1 MKKVFKK
8 ILKVFMWILIVIAA
22 LVVLLLAVRFIGKKI
37 NSRTPKNGIN
47 ENMYIDVNG
56 QQQWISIYGENKD
69 NPIMLYLHGGPG
81 YSTSFADWAITRKLA
96 GDYTVI
102 SWDQRDCAK
111 TWIKDAKKEI
121 VTADMMRSDLEVVAD
136 YVLEYLDKD
145 SLTFLGISWGTYY
158 GCDYAYSHPDK
169 VDCIIN
175 LSQVVDNELGWL
187 GEKEDLLKKTENDA
201 EAHKLAEEYDPLLFY
216 NLTEE
221 QLADFDALQKA
232 APEERPQILENNAWL
247 KDFMQK
253 MSRQVQIKT
262 ALNEK
267 YGVPEE
273 GISTSDMNLVA
284 AVFFNPYYSLS
295 ELVTVLS
302 YEDKNSFTIERQ
314 KDFYTSY
321 TLKDKTVYEMP
332 FYVMQGDIDDPND
345 VVKNYM
351 ESITAPDKE
360 YRRVEGGHMSTLLK
374 SERLA
379 AFVHE
384 IAEKN
389 KENTDGHL

>member
-1 MKKVFKK
+1 MKKVLKK
-8 ILKVFMWILIVIAA
+8 ILKVLIWILIVIAA
-22 LVVLLLAVRFIGKKI
+22 LAVLLLAVRFVGKKI

-81 YSTSFADWAITRKLA
+81 YSTSYADWAITRKLA

-111 TWIKDAKKEI
+111 TWIKDPKKEI
-121 VTADMMRSDLEVVAD
+121 VTADMMRSDLEVVVD
-136 YVLEYLDKD
+136 HILEYLDKD

-158 GCDYAYSHPDK
+158 GCDYAYNHPDK

-187 GEKEDLLKKTENDA
+187 GEKEDLLKKTENDP
-201 EAHKLAEEYDPLLFY
+201 ENHKLAEEYDPLLFY

-221 QLADFDALQKA
+221 QLADFDAFQKA

-247 KDFMQK
+247 KEFMQK
-253 MSRQVQIKT
+253 MSRQVQVKT

-273 GISTSDMNLVA
+273 GLSTSDMNLVA
-284 AVFFNPYYSLS
+284 SVFFNPYYSLS

-302 YEDKNSFTIERQ
+302 YEDKNCFTIERQ

-321 TLKDKTVYEMP
+321 SLKDKTVYEMP

-360 YRRVEGGHMSTLLK
+360 YHSVEGGHMSTLLK

-389 KENTDGHL
+389 K

>member
-1 MKKVFKK
+1 MKKVLKK
-8 ILKVFMWILIVIAA
+8 ILKVLMWILIVIVS
-22 LVVLLLAVRFIGKKI
+22 LVVLLLAVRFIGKMI

-81 YSTSFADWAITRKLA
+81 YSTSYADWAITRKLA

-111 TWIKDAKKEI
+111 TWIKDPKREI
-121 VTADMMRSDLEVVAD
+121 VTADMMRSDLEVMVD
-136 YVLEYLDKD
+136 YLLEYLDKD

-187 GEKEDLLKKTENDA
+187 GEKEDLLKKTENDP
-201 EAHKLAEEYDPLLFY
+201 EAHKLAEEYDPLILY

-221 QLADFDALQKA
+221 QLADFTALQKA

-247 KDFMQK
+247 KEFMQK
-253 MSRQVQIKT
+253 MSRQVQVKT

-273 GISTSDMNLVA
+273 GLSTSDMNLVA
-284 AVFFNPYYSLS
+284 NVFFNPYYSLR
-295 ELVTVLS
+295 T
-302 YEDKNSFTIERQ
+302 FI
-314 KDFYTSY
+314 
-321 TLKDKTVYEMP
+321 
-332 FYVMQGDIDDPND
+332 
-345 VVKNYM
+345 
-351 ESITAPDKE
+351 
-360 YRRVEGGHMSTLLK
+360 
-374 SERLA
+374 RLI
-379 AFVHE
+379 H
-384 IAEKN
+384 
-389 KENTDGHL
+389 